1 MKNLELKLGFEKFGV
16 KMSLNP
22 KGHTKKWNFEK
33 AFQIESCMHIF
44 LNRNNYSVISKQLDF
59 SAFFKRS
66 KVVYLPIKMDKPLWV
81 I

>member
-1 MKNLELKLGFEKFGV
+1 
-16 KMSLNP
+16 MSLNP
-22 KGHTKKWNFEK
+22 KGHTKEWNFEK
-33 AFQIESCMHIF
+33 ALQIEVCMHIF
-44 LNRNNYSVISKQLDF
+44 LNRNNYSVFNKQLKF